1 MRLFIAVN
9 FSPNTLSGLI
19 EAQERL
25 RKMCLGKGSFT
36 QDANL
41 HLTLAFLGEVEAER
55 AGLAAEAM
63 EAARGRTMELVFDRA
78 GRFKGT
84 GGDIWWAGG
93 PENPALA
100 AYQKRLAHELRAR
113 GFELE
118 QRRFLPHV
126 TLARRIVTGIPPGAR
141 LITAPITENVSAAS
155 LMLSELGRGA
165 PKYTELARA
174 AFSG

>member
-19 EAQERL
+19 EARERL

-100 AYQKRLAHELRAR
+100 AVQRRLARGLVSR

-118 QRRFLPHV
+118 ARRFIPHV
-126 TLARRIVTGIPPGAR
+126 TLARRVPEPEARPALFETPVTERVGA
-141 LITAPITENVSAAS
+141 LS
-155 LMLSELGRGA
+155 LMRSELGRGA
-165 PKYTELARA
+165 PRYTELERVALE
-174 AFSG
+174 

>member
-19 EAQERL
+19 EARERL

-100 AYQKRLAHELRAR
+100 AVQRRLARGLVSR

-118 QRRFLPHV
+118 ARRFIPHV
-126 TLARRIVTGIPPGAR
+126 TLARRVPEPEGRPELFETPVTERVGA
-141 LITAPITENVSAAS
+141 LS
-155 LMLSELGRGA
+155 LMRSELGRGA
-165 PKYTELARA
+165 PRYTELERVALE
-174 AFSG
+174 